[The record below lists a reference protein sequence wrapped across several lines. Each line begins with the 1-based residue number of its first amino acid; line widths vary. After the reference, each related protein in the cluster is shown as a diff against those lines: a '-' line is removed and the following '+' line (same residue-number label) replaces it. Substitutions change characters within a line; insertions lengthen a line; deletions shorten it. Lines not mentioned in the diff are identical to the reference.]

1 MHMKTPYEVRAK
13 YGFNRII
20 FGKSKKKYQKL
31 YWVMLAFMLALGLL
45 LS

>member
-1 MHMKTPYEVRAK
+1 MKTPYELRKK

-31 YWVMLAFMLALGLL
+31 YWFMLASMLIIGLW